1 MDYRCRVID
10 DELDEILPELAAV
23 SLEGPRGIGKTA
35 SAERRCR
42 TARYLDQPAQQA
54 LAEADPS
61 IVLGGTPPV
70 LIDEWQRVPAVW
82 DAVRRSVDQGAAPG
96 SFLLTG
102 SATPDRAPT
111 HTGAGRIVNIRMRP
125 MTLPE
130 RGVATPS
137 VCLEDLI
144 NGTGSSVSGSTAV
157 SLADYASEVVQT
169 GFPAIR
175 SLAGRAHRMQLDGYL
190 QRIIDVDFQEQGAP
204 TRRPELLQ
212 RWMAAYA
219 AATSTT
225 ASYETIRDAATAG
238 DGNKPAKTT
247 TIPYREV
254 LERLWIIDPVPAW
267 IPSQNYLNRLSQS
280 PKHHLADPGL
290 AARALGLDV
299 EALLGREGTMFG
311 NLFESLV
318 TLSVRVFAQHAESR
332 VGHLRLHGGR
342 REVDLIIERPD
353 RKVLAM
359 EVKLSAT
366 VRDNDVENLK
376 WLREQL
382 GPDIVDCV
390 VIHTGPE
397 AYRRRDGIAV
407 VPAAL
412 LGP

>member
-1 MDYRCRVID
+1 
-10 DELDEILPELAAV
+10 
-23 SLEGPRGIGKTA
+23 
-35 SAERRCR
+35 
-42 TARYLDQPAQQA
+42 
-54 LAEADPS
+54 
-61 IVLGGTPPV
+61 
-70 LIDEWQRVPAVW
+70 
-82 DAVRRSVDQGAAPG
+82 
-96 SFLLTG
+96 
-102 SATPDRAPT
+102 
-111 HTGAGRIVNIRMRP
+111 MRP

-137 VCLEDLI
+137 VRLKDLI

-318 TLSVRVFAQHAESR
+318 TLSVRVFAQHA
-332 VGHLRLHGGR
+332 
-342 REVDLIIERPD
+342 
-353 RKVLAM
+353 
-359 EVKLSAT
+359 
-366 VRDNDVENLK
+366 
-376 WLREQL
+376 
-382 GPDIVDCV
+382 
-390 VIHTGPE
+390 
-397 AYRRRDGIAV
+397 
-407 VPAAL
+407 
-412 LGP
+412 

>member
-1 MDYRCRVID
+1 MDYRLRVID
-10 DELDEILPELAAV
+10 DELDEILPELAAI
-23 SLEGPRGIGKTA
+23 SLEGPRGVGKTA

-42 TARYLDQPAQQA
+42 TARYLDQPAEYT

-61 IVLGGTPPV
+61 IVLRGTPPV

-82 DAVRRSVDQGAAPG
+82 DAVRRSVDEGADPG

-102 SATPDRAPT
+102 SAAPDRAPT
-111 HTGAGRIVNIRMRP
+111 HTGAGRVVNVRMRP

-130 RGVATPS
+130 RDVATPS
-137 VCLEDLI
+137 VSLMRLLS
-144 NGTGSSVSGSTAV
+144 GTALSVSGSTNISPV
-157 SLADYASEVVQT
+157 DYASEIIQT

-175 SLAGRAHRMQLDGYL
+175 SLSGRAHRMQLDGYL
-190 QRIIDVDFQEQGAP
+190 QRIIDVDFQEYGAP
-204 TRRPELLQ
+204 TRRPDLLQ

-219 AATSTT
+219 AATATT

-254 LERLWIIDPVPAW
+254 LERLWIIDSVPAW
-267 IPSQNYLNRLSQS
+267 IPSRNYLNRLSQS

-299 EALLGREGTMFG
+299 DALLEKEAAMFG

-318 TLSVRVFAQHAESR
+318 TLSVRVFAQNAESR

-342 REVDLIIERPD
+342 REVDLIVERPD
-353 RKVLAM
+353 RKVLAI
-359 EVKLSAT
+359 EVKLSTA
-366 VRDNDVENLK
+366 VRDGDVENLN
-376 WLREQL
+376 WLRDHL
-382 GPDIVDCV
+382 GPEIVDCL

-397 AYRRRDGIAV
+397 AYRRNDGIAV